1 MRHFASSLLCSA
13 LRCNLWRARALPHPS
28 LLPAAGSLAVAAAAI
43 AKDKVTNLPGFG
55 APLTDMY
62 SG

>member
-1 MRHFASSLLCSA
+1 MYSPL
-13 LRCNLWRARALPHPS
+13 

>member
-1 MRHFASSLLCSA
+1 MRHNGRASPPCLTSVFFLVL
-13 LRCNLWRARALPHPS
+13 
-28 LLPAAGSLAVAAAAI
+28 AGSLAAAAAAI

-55 APLTDMY
+55 APLTDTY